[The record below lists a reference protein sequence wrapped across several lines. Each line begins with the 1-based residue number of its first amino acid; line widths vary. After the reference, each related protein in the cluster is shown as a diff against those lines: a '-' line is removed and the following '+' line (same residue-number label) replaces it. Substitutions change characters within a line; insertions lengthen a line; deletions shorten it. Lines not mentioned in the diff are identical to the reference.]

1 MYTSCFES
9 KKRVNKNVTLF
20 NVCIIIGYY
29 AKAPT
34 NLTTVF
40 NASGVTLQ
48 WEDTENN
55 CTSTEYQVI
64 LNSTCISTSVLMYS
78 TRNTTL
84 HINSSDLL
92 ENVSYTY
99 TVRGWNEQQ
108 SNISKP
114 FTLGKYK

>member
-1 MYTSCFES
+1 MLMF
-9 KKRVNKNVTLF
+9 
-20 NVCIIIGYY
+20 CISIIGYF

-34 NLTTVF
+34 NLTVDF

-48 WEDTENN
+48 WEDTGNN

-64 LNSTCISTSVLMYS
+64 LISCSCTSTSVLMY
-78 TRNTTL
+78 NTSDTIL
-84 HINSSDLL
+84 HVNSSDLL
-92 ENVSYTY
+92 KNLTYTY

-114 FTLGKYK
+114 FTLGKYNI

>member
-1 MYTSCFES
+1 MF
-9 KKRVNKNVTLF
+9 
-20 NVCIIIGYY
+20 CISIIGYY
-29 AKAPT
+29 AKAPA
-34 NLTTVF
+34 NLTIDF
-40 NASGVTLQ
+40 NANGVTLK
-48 WEDTENN
+48 WEDTGNN

-64 LNSTCISTSVLMYS
+64 LNSISTSVLMYS

-99 TVRGWNEQQ
+99 TVRGWNEQE

-114 FTLGKYK
+114 FTLGKDIIYSSIICI